1 MTEISIP
8 LCHASSPI
16 VRYVPRRISYHAAHG
31 GYDLLFSKMGLVPAR
46 SKPWAWV
53 GAHLPG
59 PIAWRL
65 WALRPQGTNREGLT
79 AEFGAIP
86 SVRRSGGLTHFI
98 YGEDTYFYTPLW
110 RNARH
115 RLIATYHYEPSRL
128 LERASPAA
136 VRSLDAVVIVGRNQR
151 EYFRNFFPVD
161 RIHYVPHHVDT
172 AFFCPAEVPP
182 NEDEV
187 LRVVFAGRSNRDF
200 ATLHTVIDLARRARA
215 RLQFDL
221 VLPVA
226 ADHARFSDLHNT
238 RCHRGLSDEEL
249 LSLYR
254 GAHIGL
260 MPVKDCTANN
270 SLLEMMATGLPI
282 VSTNIGAMPDYAGS
296 DGADLSPP
304 DDPEAMFQ
312 ALEALAADASRRHQM
327 GRANRARAQAE
338 FSMAVSARRMEA
350 VYAAVMSS

>member
-1 MTEISIP
+1 MNRGR
-8 LCHASSPI
+8 

-31 GYDLLFSKMGLVPAR
+31 GYDLLFSTMGLLPAR
-46 SKPWAWV
+46 SVTWAWI
-53 GAHLPG
+53 GTHLPG

-65 WALRPQGTNREGLT
+65 WALRPQGTNAEGLS
-79 AEFGAIP
+79 AELGAIP
-86 SVRRSGGLTHFI
+86 SARRSSGLTHFI
-98 YGEDTYFYTPLW
+98 YGEDTYFYTSIW
-110 RNARH
+110 RNAGQ
-115 RLIATYHYEPSRL
+115 RLLATYHYEPSRL
-128 LERASPAA
+128 VERVSPAA
-136 VRSLDAVVIVGRNQR
+136 VRSLDAVVIVGQNQR
-151 EYFRNFFPVD
+151 EYFRRFFPDD

-172 AFFCPAEVPP
+172 EFFCPAEAPP
-182 NEDEV
+182 KEDEV

-200 ATLHTVIDLARRARA
+200 TTLHAVIDLARRAGV

-226 ADHARFSDLHNT
+226 EDHARFSNLPNA
-238 RCHRGLSDEEL
+238 RCLRGLSDEEL

-282 VSTNIGAMPDYAGS
+282 ISTNIGAMPDYAGS

-312 ALEALAADASRRHQM
+312 ALVALAADASRRHQM
-327 GRANRARAQAE
+327 GRANRARAEAE

-350 VYAAVMSS
+350 VYAAVMSSW